1 MITLTSLFLS
11 VFHPDNL
18 KISDF
23 GLATVFKHNGR
34 ERLLNKMCG
43 TLPYVAPEL
52 LRRPEFRA
60 EPVDVW
66 ACGVV
71 LTAML
76 AGGGHGGHRG
86 CMGGGQVR
94 YIGVHMGCIGEV

>member
-1 MITLTSLFLS
+1 
-11 VFHPDNL
+11 
-18 KISDF
+18 
-23 GLATVFKHNGR
+23 
-34 ERLLNKMCG
+34 MCG

-76 AGGGHGGHRG
+76 AGGGHVRPTEGAGSGGRQWGRG
-86 CMGGGQVR
+86 KCRRRQTKCMGGTGRVVGCAVHRGDVR
-94 YIGVHMGCIGEV
+94 SALRDV

>member
-1 MITLTSLFLS
+1 
-11 VFHPDNL
+11 
-18 KISDF
+18 
-23 GLATVFKHNGR
+23 
-34 ERLLNKMCG
+34 MCG

-76 AGGGHGGHRG
+76 AGGGTAPHLGGHLWGGAGRG
-86 CMGGGQVR
+86 GECMESAGGGTGAPLEGGG
-94 YIGVHMGCIGEV
+94 GVIEAFEGV